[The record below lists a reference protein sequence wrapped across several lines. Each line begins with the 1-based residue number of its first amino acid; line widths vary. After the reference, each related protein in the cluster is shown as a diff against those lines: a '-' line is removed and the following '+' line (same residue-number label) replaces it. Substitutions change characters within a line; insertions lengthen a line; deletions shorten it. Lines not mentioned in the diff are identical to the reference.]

1 MAVAGVVRA
10 RWTAVRRAAGERVV
24 AWSRRRHGPDRGE
37 VTIGRGRVYIL
48 PTQLGVG
55 YAALLFAMLLGG
67 LNYGNNLALAFTFV
81 LAAGGWVA
89 MHQCHRNLAG
99 LRIAPAGTRAPY
111 AGDAAEFSFALS
123 TPYARHDLVLRAAGQ
138 PTPPVSIAAGTAA
151 TAGVTA
157 PTERRGRVRLGR
169 LRIESSFPLGLFT
182 AWTWV
187 HPELECLVYPRP
199 APRGR
204 EGPPPAVEAGS
215 AHDGRA
221 RGEEDF
227 AGLRNFR
234 SGDPPR
240 RIAWKA
246 WARGGELVVKQFVG
260 AARAPVVLDLAD
272 APGASLEA
280 RLESLARWVVDA
292 EERGDRYGVRLETVE
307 LAPGTGLA
315 QRNRCLAQLATFRL
329 PADA

>member
-1 MAVAGVVRA
+1 VRLIAVVRA
-10 RWTAVRRAAGERVV
+10 RVAALKRAAGERVV
-24 AWSRRRHGPDRGE
+24 AWSKRRHGRDVGA
-37 VTIGRGRVYIL
+37 VTIARGRVYIL

-99 LRIAPAGTRAPY
+99 LTVAPAGSRAPY
-111 AGDAAEFSFALS
+111 AGDPAEFAFALS
-123 TPYARHDLVLRAAGQ
+123 APSARHDLVLRAGPYAAAPASLGAGA
-138 PTPPVSIAAGTAA
+138 TVGAAVA
-151 TAGVTA
+151 T

-204 EGPPPAVEAGS
+204 AAPPPATEAGS
-215 AHDGRA
+215 ARDGRA

-227 AGLRNFR
+227 AGLRSFR
-234 SGDPPR
+234 EGDPPR

-246 WARGGELVVKQFVG
+246 WARGGELVVKEFVG

-272 APGASLEA
+272 APGRHLEA
-280 RLESLARWVVDA
+280 RLEGLARWVVDA
-292 EERGDRYGVRLETVE
+292 EERGDRYGVRLEATEVP
-307 LAPGTGLA
+307 PGAGLVH
-315 QRNRCLAQLATFRL
+315 RNRCLAQLATFRL
-329 PADA
+329 PA